1 MRTVCAVDE
10 KRLRSKTHGTEIAPR
25 RRCNGCIRTMSTRA
39 VSILSEEE
47 YILLPGSG
55 FLKRYV
61 VQWKILGEVSKEVG
75 IRDSL
80 QAERFIGVDTLA
92 YSGFYMSEKQATDGA
107 GGGNRSGP

>member
-10 KRLRSKTHGTEIAPR
+10 KRLRSKTQGTEIAPR
-25 RRCNGCIRTMSTRA
+25 RRCNGCTRNMSTRA
-39 VSILSEEE
+39 VSVLSEEE

-107 GGGNRSGP
+107 